1 MCFSFFLP
9 ATQKDDPL
17 SHASAVCVGSLRA
30 APPPAAARAPR
41 SIARFSP
48 PAARLAA
55 VLPDTT
61 RETCF
66 RAVS

>member
-1 MCFSFFLP
+1 
-9 ATQKDDPL
+9 
-17 SHASAVCVGSLRA
+17 VGSLRA
-30 APPPAAARAPR
+30 ARSPPAAARAPR

-55 VLPDTT
+55 VLPDTI

-66 RAVS
+66 SGVS